1 MRRQPPAHRAPE
13 ADFSAGSA
21 APATAS
27 ARGMHGQRARRALR
41 FTGWLLVGLCA
52 LVLAAGTLAWWWSG
66 RDNSLA
72 TLLARAAQYLP
83 AGQTLDSREVSGSLR
98 SGGRIGWLRWSS
110 PTLRVEVSDARVG
123 WQLAPLLQRRLE
135 LGEVHAAT
143 VTITPLGPPSTEP
156 LTPLD
161 TLVLPLQIGLPF
173 RIDRLQWAGSPA
185 VEALGLV
192 GDYRFDGRQHH
203 LTIGNVALAQ
213 GRYTAR
219 ATLDAQAPM
228 ALDAT
233 VSGSVHQAVP
243 GSSASVQVLAH
254 ATLKGTLSTAAA
266 RLQLDARLRPVA
278 PDAPNA
284 QAAEAATPPASTAPP
299 APAAKPAPARPR
311 APSTPASVPE
321 PMQADLHAT
330 LAPWAPQ
337 PIEQARATLR
347 AVNLAT
353 LWPQAPATL
362 LHGTLQAG
370 PTAAPAASGWALQAQ
385 IRNALAGPWDQSRL
399 PLTALAASA
408 TWDGTRWSIPAATA
422 SVGQGTATV
431 QGHYTPA
438 TGAIDGK
445 AQLRNL
451 PPEALHSALAAAP
464 LSGSVVAQTE
474 GGGNVAFTADIQA
487 NTATRS
493 PGARGNPKP
502 GTADQPRTQPA
513 PALRINALQAKGQWQ
528 PQQGDGTVRL
538 DRLRV
543 DAMQARLE
551 ATALQVTLG
560 TIAVQGQLQLTVPG
574 ASAQAKGA
582 LAPRTGAG
590 ELQVQWTDA
599 DRTQRWLTSLPG
611 LATALHGA
619 TLKGQAQLASRWS
632 GGWQSLAEQLQAARA
647 GQALPTDKTP
657 FTLQATL
664 TAPQLDLTLPPGNSG
679 KAAAATAVQLQSLQ
693 AELSG
698 SLRQARLALDG
709 KLRTG
714 TLLATLH
721 TRATGGLASAAL
733 WKAQVSALRVQAQD
747 TTRPGPWTLE
757 LSEALALT
765 AQLGPP
771 PAAPGTSGMVV
782 VQAAAGQARV
792 SGPLPGSVTLQ
803 WQPVRYQSGPGTASR
818 LQSQGRLQGLPFA
831 WVDALGLEGA
841 PAVAGQPAQ
850 PLLARLGL
858 GGDMVLEGQWSVD
871 AGATLRAQA
880 SLRRTGGD
888 LRILTGETAPV
899 TVLQSTGQ
907 GTGAGSP
914 TAITAPEPG
923 SRAGVRQAEL
933 TLEAEGEALRARLLW
948 ASDRAGEIDASAST
962 RLTLGKTLAD
972 ANGLAGA
979 TWAPDAPLAANVRAR
994 LPDMGVW
1001 SALAPPGWRVR
1012 GTLDANA
1019 TLSGTR
1025 AAPRWAG
1032 TLGADGLAVRSIVD
1046 GVDLQ
1051 NGQLRATL
1059 RGNQL
1064 DITEF
1069 RLQGGRGSNARI
1081 AGFSGNRTPAP
1092 QDGGTLTGSGRLGWG
1107 EPGAG
1112 MSGITMDI
1120 TAEARALQVLVRAD
1134 RQVSVSGQVQAQLQQ
1149 GQFSLRGK
1157 LTTDRATIILPD
1169 ESAPSLGS
1177 DVVVRSAA
1185 KDRADQ
1191 AKAQAAGR
1199 ANQKAA
1205 QAETARSPAVAITLN
1220 LGRDFALQG
1229 QGITTRLTGE
1239 LDIRSSTV
1247 PGAPPRVTGEVR
1259 TDAGRYRAWG
1269 QVLDVETGLI
1279 RFNGPYNN
1287 PALDIL
1293 ALRPN
1298 ISVRAGVQVTGS
1310 ALAPRVR
1317 LYSDPELPDAEKL
1330 SWVVLGRDAANGGAE
1345 AAVLQQAALTLLGRG
1360 GGNPTAQVASRLG
1373 LDEIGFK
1380 GPGAGED
1387 ATSAALTFG
1396 KRLSKDMYV
1405 TYERSLSG
1413 TLGTL
1418 YIFYDL
1424 SRRLTLRGQTG
1435 EKSAV
1440 DIIYTVR
1447 YD

>member
-1 MRRQPPAHRAPE
+1 MRRNAPTHRAPE

-21 APATAS
+21 TPATAP
-27 ARGMHGQRARRALR
+27 ARGMRGLGARRALR
-41 FTGWLLVGLCA
+41 FMGWLLVGLCA
-52 LVLAAGTLAWWWSG
+52 LVLTVGTLAWWWSG

-72 TLLARAAQYLP
+72 TLLARAGQYLP

-110 PTLRVEVSDARVG
+110 PTLRIEISDARVG

-135 LGEVHAAT
+135 LGEAHIAN

-156 LTPLD
+156 PTPPD

-173 RIDRLQWAGSPA
+173 RIDRLQWAGIAA
-185 VEALGLV
+185 VQALGLV

-213 GRYTAR
+213 GRYTVR

-228 ALDAT
+228 ALDAM
-233 VSGSVHQAVP
+233 VDGSVHQAVP
-243 GSSASVQVLAH
+243 GSSASVQVQAH

-266 RLQLDARLRPVA
+266 QLQLDARLRPLA
-278 PDAPNA
+278 SDP
-284 QAAEAATPPASTAPP
+284 QAAETAAPP
-299 APAAKPAPARPR
+299 APSPPAAQGTTPEPAQQR
-311 APSTPASVPE
+311 APSTPASVPDT
-321 PMQADLHAT
+321 MQADLQAT
-330 LAPWAPQ
+330 LVPWAHQ
-337 PIEQARATLR
+337 PVLHARATLR

-370 PTAAPAASGWALQAQ
+370 PTVAPDAAGWAVQAK
-385 IRNALAGPWDQSRL
+385 IHNELAGAWDQSRL

-408 TWDGTRWSIPAATA
+408 TWNGTRWSIPGATA
-422 SVGQGTATV
+422 SVGQGTAAL

-438 TGAIDGK
+438 TGAIEGQ

-464 LSGSVVAQTE
+464 LSGSVVAQTQ
-474 GGGNVAFTADIQA
+474 GSGSIAFSADIKAVQ
-487 NTATRS
+487 TR
-493 PGARGNPKP
+493 
-502 GTADQPRTQPA
+502 TPRTA
-513 PALRINALQAKGQWQ
+513 ALRINALQAKGQWQ
-528 PQQGDGTVRL
+528 AQPGEGTVRL
-538 DRLRV
+538 DRLLV

-560 TIAVQGQLQLTVPG
+560 PISAQGQLQLTVPG

-599 DRTQRWLTSLPG
+599 DRTQRWLASLPG
-611 LATALHGA
+611 MATALQGA
-619 TLKGQAQLASRWS
+619 TLKGQAHLASRWT
-632 GGWQSLAEQLQAARA
+632 GGWQNLAEQLQAARA
-647 GQALPTDKTP
+647 GRAPPVDKNP
-657 FTLQATL
+657 FTLQARL
-664 TAPQLDLTLPPGNSG
+664 TAPQLDLTLPPGNAGS
-679 KAAAATAVQLQSLQ
+679 ATAVQLQFLR

-698 SLRQARLALDG
+698 SLQQASLALDG
-709 KLRTG
+709 QIRTG
-714 TLLATLH
+714 QLQATLH

-733 WKAQVSALRVQAQD
+733 WKAQVSALHLQAQD
-747 TTRPGPWTLE
+747 TASPGPWTLE
-757 LSEALALT
+757 LSEPLALT
-765 AQLGPP
+765 AQLGPT
-771 PAAPGTSGMVV
+771 PAASGASGMVV
-782 VQAAAGQARV
+782 VQAAAGQARIT
-792 SGPLPGSVTLQ
+792 GPLPGSVALQ

-818 LQSQGRLQGLPFA
+818 LQSQGRLLGLPLA
-831 WVDALGLEGA
+831 WLDALGLQGA

-858 GGDMVLEGQWSVD
+858 GGDMLLEGQWSVD

-880 SLRRTGGD
+880 SLRRTTGD
-888 LRILTGETAPV
+888 LRILTGEAPAV
-899 TVLQSTGQ
+899 TVVQSTGQ

-914 TAITAPEPG
+914 TAITAPQPG

-948 ASDRAGEIDASAST
+948 ASERAGEIDASAST
-962 RLTLGKTLAD
+962 RITLGKTLAD
-972 ANGLAGA
+972 A
-979 TWAPDAPLAANVRAR
+979 TWAPNAPLVATVRAR
-994 LPDMGVW
+994 LPDVGVW

-1025 AAPRWAG
+1025 TAPRWAG

-1059 RGNQL
+1059 RGDQL
-1064 DITEF
+1064 DLTEF
-1069 RLQGGRGSNARI
+1069 SLQGGRGSSARI

-1092 QDGGTLTGSGRLGWG
+1092 QDGGTLTGSGRLNWG

-1112 MSGITMDI
+1112 RSGLAMHI

-1177 DVVVRSAA
+1177 DVMVRSAA
-1185 KDRADQ
+1185 KDRAHQ
-1191 AKAQAAGR
+1191 AKAQVAAR
-1199 ANQKAA
+1199 ASQQAA
-1205 QAETARSPAVAITLN
+1205 QAETARPPAVAITLN
-1220 LGRDFALQG
+1220 LGHDFALQG

-1259 TDAGRYRAWG
+1259 TEAGRYRAWG
-1269 QVLDVETGLI
+1269 QMLDVETGLI
-1279 RFNGPYNN
+1279 RFNGPYND

-1360 GGNPTAQVASRLG
+1360 GANLAAQAASRLG

>member
-1 MRRQPPAHRAPE
+1 MRHKTPNQRAPS
-13 ADFSAGSA
+13 ADFSAGGA
-21 APATAS
+21 NPPTQP
-27 ARGMHGQRARRALR
+27 ARGRRARRALR
-41 FTGWLLVGLCA
+41 FTGWLLVCLCT
-52 LVLAAGTLAWWWSG
+52 LVVAAGTLAWWWSG

-110 PTLRVEVSDARVG
+110 PTLRVEVSDARVN

-135 LGEVHAAT
+135 LGGVYAAA
-143 VTITPLGPPSTEP
+143 VTITPQGPPSSGP

-173 RIDRLQWAGSPA
+173 RVDRLQWTGSPA
-185 VEALGLV
+185 IEATGLQ

-203 LTIGNVALAQ
+203 LAISNLTLAQ

-228 ALDAT
+228 ALDAALD
-233 VSGSVHQAVP
+233 GSVDTAVP
-243 GSSASVQVLAH
+243 GGSAQVQVQAH
-254 ATLKGTLSTAAA
+254 ATLKGTLSSAAA
-266 RLQLDARLRPVA
+266 QLQLDASLRPLAQTAPAA
-278 PDAPNA
+278 PDA
-284 QAAEAATPPASTAPP
+284 QTATPPAAT
-299 APAAKPAPARPR
+299 PAA
-311 APSTPASVPE
+311 
-321 PMQADLHAT
+321 MQADLQAT

-337 PIEQARATLR
+337 PVQRARATLS

-362 LHGTLQAG
+362 LRGTLQAG
-370 PTAAPAASGWALQAQ
+370 PTMAPAASGWAVEAQ
-385 IRNALAGPWDQSRL
+385 IQNEWAGPWDQSRL
-399 PLTALAASA
+399 PLTALTASA
-408 TWDGTRWSIPAATA
+408 TWDGTRWNLPGATA
-422 SVGQGTATV
+422 RVGQGTATL
-431 QGHYTPA
+431 QGHYTPS
-438 TGAIDGK
+438 TGAIDAQ
-445 AQLRNL
+445 AQLRQL
-451 PPEALHSALAAAP
+451 PPEAMHSALAAAP
-464 LSGSVVAQTE
+464 LSGSVVAQTQ
-474 GGGNVAFTADIQA
+474 GNGSVAFKANIGAGQA
-487 NTATRS
+487 RTRS
-493 PGARGNPKP
+493 
-502 GTADQPRTQPA
+502 A
-513 PALRINALQAKGQWQ
+513 PPLRIHALQAQGKWQ
-528 PQQGDGTVRL
+528 AKEAGGTVWL
-538 DRLRV
+538 DRLLV
-543 DAMQARLE
+543 DALQARLQ
-551 ATALQVTLG
+551 ATGVQVTLG
-560 TIAVQGQLQLTVPG
+560 AIAVQGQLQLAVPG
-574 ASAQAKGA
+574 ASAHAQGA
-582 LAPRTGAG
+582 LAPSTGAG
-590 ELQVQWTDA
+590 ELQVQWSDA
-599 DRTQRWLTSLPG
+599 DRTRRWLASLPG
-611 LATALHGA
+611 LATALQSTA
-619 TLKGQAQLASRWS
+619 VTGQAQLASRWT
-632 GGWQSLAEQLQAARA
+632 GGWQSLAEQLQAAREGKA
-647 GQALPTDKTP
+647 PPADKDP
-657 FTLQATL
+657 FTLHATL
-664 TAPQLDLTLPPGNSG
+664 AVPQLALTLPQGN
-679 KAAAATAVQLQSLQ
+679 AAAATAVQLQSLQ

-698 SLRQARLALDG
+698 SLRQASLALNG
-709 KLRTG
+709 QLRSG
-714 TLLATLH
+714 QHLATLH
-721 TRATGGLASAAL
+721 TRATGGLAAAAL
-733 WKAQVSALRVQAQD
+733 WKAQVTEWRVQAQD
-747 TTRPGPWTLE
+747 TARPGLWTLE
-757 LSEALALT
+757 LAEPLALS
-765 AQLGPP
+765 AQAGPP
-771 PAAPGTSGMVV
+771 PAAPDMWVL
-782 VQAAAGQARV
+782 QAAAGQARV
-792 SGPLPGSVTLQ
+792 TGPLPGSVALQ

-818 LQSQGRLQGLPFA
+818 LQSQGRLQGLPFS

-841 PAVAGQPAQ
+841 PAVAGQPTQ

-858 GGDMVLEGQWSVD
+858 GGDMLLEGKWNVD
-871 AGATLRAQA
+871 AGSSLRAQA
-880 SLRRTGGD
+880 SLRHTSGD
-888 LRILTGETAPV
+888 LRIFMGEAPPV

-907 GTGAGSP
+907 GTGAGRP
-914 TAITAPEPG
+914 TSITAPQIG
-923 SRAGVRQAEL
+923 SPAGVRQAEL
-933 TLEAEGEALRARLLW
+933 TLEAEGEALRARLRW
-948 ASDRAGEIDASAST
+948 ASERAGEIDAGAST
-962 RLTLGKTLAD
+962 RITLGDTVAD
-972 ANGLAGA
+972 A
-979 TWAPDAPLAANVRAR
+979 TWSANAPLAATVRAR
-994 LPDMGVW
+994 LPDVGVW
-1001 SALAPPGWRVR
+1001 SALAPPGWRVH

-1025 AAPRWAG
+1025 NAPRWTG

-1051 NGQLRATL
+1051 GGRLRATL

-1064 DITEF
+1064 DLNEWSL
-1069 RLQGGRGSNARI
+1069 RGGRGSHARI

-1092 QDGGTLTGSGRLGWG
+1092 QDGGTLTGSGRLTWG

-1112 MSGITMDI
+1112 LSGMAMDI

-1169 ESAPSLGS
+1169 ESAPSLSS

-1185 KDRADQ
+1185 KDRANQ
-1191 AKAQAAGR
+1191 AKAQAAAR
-1199 ANQKAA
+1199 TSQPTA
-1205 QAETARSPAVAITLN
+1205 QAETARPPTVAITLD
-1220 LGRDFALQG
+1220 LGHDFALQG

-1239 LDIRSSTV
+1239 LDIRSSTA
-1247 PGAPPRVTGEVR
+1247 PGAPPRVTGEIR
-1259 TDAGRYRAWG
+1259 TDEGRYRAWG
-1269 QVLDVETGLI
+1269 QVLDLETGLI

-1298 ISVRAGVQVTGS
+1298 IGVRAGVQITGS

-1317 LYSDPELPDAEKL
+1317 LYSDPELPDAAKL

-1345 AAVLQQAALTLLGRG
+1345 AAMLQQAALTLLGRSG
-1360 GGNPTAQVASRLG
+1360 SSPTAQVASRLG

-1435 EKSAV
+1435 EKSAM

>member
-1 MRRQPPAHRAPE
+1 MRRKTPTHRASE
-13 ADFSAGSA
+13 ADFSAGGA
-21 APATAS
+21 TPANAPA
-27 ARGMHGQRARRALR
+27 RGQRGQRGLWARRALR
-41 FTGWLLVGLCA
+41 FTGWLLVCLCA

-72 TLLARAAQYLP
+72 TLLARAGQYLP

-110 PTLRVEVSDARVG
+110 PTLRVEVSDARVN

-135 LGEVHAAT
+135 LGEVHAAN

-156 LTPLD
+156 PTPPD

-173 RIDRLQWAGSPA
+173 RIDCLQWAGIPA
-185 VEALGLV
+185 VQALGLV

-219 ATLDAQAPM
+219 ATLGAQAPM

-233 VSGSVHQAVP
+233 VDGSVHQAVP
-243 GSSASVQVLAH
+243 GSSASVQVQAH

-266 RLQLDARLRPVA
+266 QLQLDASLRPLV
-278 PDAPNA
+278 P
-284 QAAEAATPPASTAPP
+284 TAPTTES
-299 APAAKPAPARPR
+299 AKPAAPRPRAAPETTPAPVQQR
-311 APSTPASVPE
+311 APSTSASVPDA
-321 PMQADLHAT
+321 MQADLQAT

-337 PIEQARATLR
+337 PVQHARATLR

-370 PTAAPAASGWALQAQ
+370 PTVAPAAAGWAVQAQ
-385 IRNALAGPWDQSRL
+385 IHNELAGPWDQSRL
-399 PLTALAASA
+399 PLTALTASA
-408 TWDGTRWSIPAATA
+408 TWDGTRWSIPGATA
-422 SVGQGTATV
+422 SVGQGTATL
-431 QGHYTPA
+431 QGQYTPA
-438 TGAIDGK
+438 TGAIDGQ

-464 LSGSVVAQTE
+464 LSGNVVAQTQ
-474 GGGNVAFTADIQA
+474 GSGSIAFSADIQA
-487 NTATRS
+487 GQTR
-493 PGARGNPKP
+493 
-502 GTADQPRTQPA
+502 TPRTA
-513 PALRINALQAKGQWQ
+513 ALRINALQAKGQWQ
-528 PQQGDGTVRL
+528 AQEGGGTVRL
-538 DRLRV
+538 DRLLV
-543 DAMQARLE
+543 DALQAQLE
-551 ATALQVTLG
+551 ATALRVTLDP
-560 TIAVQGQLQLTVPG
+560 ISAQGQLQLTVPG

-611 LATALHGA
+611 MATALQGA
-619 TLKGQAQLASRWS
+619 TLKGQAQLTSRWT

-647 GQALPTDKTP
+647 GTAPPADKTP
-657 FTLQATL
+657 FTLQAML
-664 TAPQLDLTLPPGNSG
+664 TAPQIDLTLPPGN
-679 KAAAATAVQLQSLQ
+679 AATATAVQLQSLQ

-698 SLRQARLALDG
+698 SLRQASLALDG
-709 KLRTG
+709 QMRTDQ
-714 TLLATLH
+714 LLATLH

-733 WKAQVSALRVQAQD
+733 WKAQVSALRMQAQD
-747 TTRPGPWTLE
+747 TASPGPWTLE
-757 LSEALALT
+757 LSEPLALT
-765 AQLGPP
+765 VQGSPA
-771 PAAPGTSGMVV
+771 PAAPGISGMVA
-782 VQAAAGQARV
+782 VQAAAGQARIT
-792 SGPLPGSVTLQ
+792 GPLPGSVVLQ
-803 WQPVRYQSGPGTASR
+803 WQPVRYQSEPGTASR
-818 LQSQGRLQGLPFA
+818 LQSQGRLLGLPLA
-831 WVDALGLEGA
+831 WLDVLGLQGA

-880 SLRRTGGD
+880 SLRRASGD
-888 LRILTGETAPV
+888 LRILTGEAPAV
-899 TVLQSTGQ
+899 TVVQSTGQ

-914 TAITAPEPG
+914 TAITAPQPG

-948 ASDRAGEIDASAST
+948 ASERAGEIDASAST
-962 RLTLGKTLAD
+962 RITLGKTLAD
-972 ANGLAGA
+972 A
-979 TWAPDAPLAANVRAR
+979 TWAPDAPLAATVRAR
-994 LPDMGVW
+994 LPDVGVW

-1012 GTLDANA
+1012 GTIDANA

-1025 AAPRWAG
+1025 NAPRWAG
-1032 TLGADGLAVRSIVD
+1032 TLGADGLAMRSIID

-1064 DITEF
+1064 ELTEF
-1069 RLQGGRGSNARI
+1069 SLQGGRGSNARI

-1092 QDGGTLTGSGRLGWG
+1092 QDGGTLTGSGRLTWE

-1112 MSGITMDI
+1112 LSGIAMDI

-1169 ESAPSLGS
+1169 ESAPSLGA

-1185 KDRADQ
+1185 KDREAQ
-1191 AKAQAAGR
+1191 AKAQAAAR
-1199 ANQKAA
+1199 ANQKTA
-1205 QAETARSPAVAITLN
+1205 QAETAKPPAIAIIFN
-1220 LGRDFALQG
+1220 LGHDFALQG

-1247 PGAPPRVTGEVR
+1247 PGAPPRVTGEIR

-1269 QVLDVETGLI
+1269 QILDVETGLI
-1279 RFNGPYNN
+1279 RFNGPYDN

-1310 ALAPRVR
+1310 ARAPRVR

-1345 AAVLQQAALTLLGRG
+1345 AAMLQQAALTLLGRSG
-1360 GGNPTAQVASRLG
+1360 INPTAQVASRLG
-1373 LDEIGFK
+1373 LDEVGFK

-1387 ATSAALTFG
+1387 AASAALTFG
-1396 KRLSKDMYV
+1396 KRLSKDMYM

-1418 YIFYDL
+1418 YILYDL